1 MKNVLVIKS
10 SILAEHS
17 QSSQLVD
24 YFKSK
29 INASITEHNL
39 GTTPLPYYDTHAATG
54 TRGQPQTEEQRQA
67 LALSDKLIDEVKA
80 NDILVFGVPMY
91 NLNVPAQL
99 KTYID
104 FLFRAGV
111 TFQYGANGPEGL
123 IKGKKAVVILTYGGL
138 YKDGPVDMT
147 KTYLQTALSFI
158 GITDIEFVHAE
169 GFGYGEEAVEKAQ
182 KSAKLELDRIVA
194 AF

>member
-10 SILAEHS
+10 SILADNA
-17 QSSQLVD
+17 QSNRLVD

-29 INASITEHNL
+29 INADISEYDL
-39 GTTPLPYYDTHAATG
+39 GANPLPYYDLNAAVG
-54 TRGQPQTEEQRQA
+54 TRGEPQTEAQKAA
-67 LALSDKLIDEVKA
+67 LALSDKLINEVKA
-80 NDILVFGVPMY
+80 NDVLVFGVPMY

-138 YKDGPVDMT
+138 YKDGPADFT
-147 KTYLQTALSFI
+147 KNYLQTALGFI
-158 GITDIEFVHAE
+158 GITDVEFVHAE
-169 GFGYGEEAVEKAQ
+169 GFGYGAEAVEKSICNA
-182 KSAKLELDRIVA
+182 KSELDKVA
-194 AF
+194 AQL

>member
-10 SILAEHS
+10 SILADNA
-17 QSSQLVD
+17 QSSLLVD

-29 INASITEHNL
+29 ISAQVTEHDL
-39 GTTPLPYYDTHAATG
+39 GANPLPYYDLNAAVG
-54 TRGQPQTEEQRQA
+54 TRGEPQTDAQREA
-67 LALSDKLIDEVKA
+67 LALSDRLIGELNA
-80 NDILVFGVPMY
+80 NDVLVLGVPMY

-123 IKGKKAVVILTYGGL
+123 IKGKKAVVVLTYGGL
-138 YKDGPVDMT
+138 YKDSTLDLT
-147 KTYLQTALSFI
+147 KTYLQTALGFI
-158 GITDIEFVHAE
+158 GITDVEFVHAE
-169 GFGYGEEAVEKAQ
+169 GLAYGAEAAQ
-182 KSAKLELDRIVA
+182 KAVASAKETLDRLA
-194 AF
+194 TAF